1 MYLFLIPLLT
11 GFTFNWASAFTHDY
25 SQSLGERA
33 GRWLS
38 FILRN
43 IMGIPVWVYGLA
55 VAIRE
60 PSPLLFVP
68 GLATDVLGWML
79 IFVGMIPMV
88 WGLQG
93 LGLRSFRPTDRD
105 TLVNNG
111 IYSRIR
117 HPIYSGLLLDF
128 LALPLVRPSRTA
140 LLACALGWGYVFVQA
155 RLEEIDLDRRMPA
168 YRLYRQ
174 QVPRFFPRLGKIR
187 EADFSKDHNEESH

>member
-1 MYLFLIPLLT
+1 
-11 GFTFNWASAFTHDY
+11 
-25 SQSLGERA
+25 
-33 GRWLS
+33 
-38 FILRN
+38 
-43 IMGIPVWVYGLA
+43 
-55 VAIRE
+55 
-60 PSPLLFVP
+60 
-68 GLATDVLGWML
+68 
-79 IFVGMIPMV
+79 
-88 WGLQG
+88 
-93 LGLRSFRPTDRD
+93 LRSFRPTDRD

-128 LALPLVRPSRTA
+128 LALPLLRPSRTA